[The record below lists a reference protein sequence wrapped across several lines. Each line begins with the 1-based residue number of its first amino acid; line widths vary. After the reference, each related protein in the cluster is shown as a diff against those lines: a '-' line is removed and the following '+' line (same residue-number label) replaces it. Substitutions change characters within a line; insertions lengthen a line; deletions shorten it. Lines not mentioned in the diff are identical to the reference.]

1 MKGSSK
7 CSVILG
13 ADTCWCNDYN
23 VTIEVKVK
31 AVMILLLLAV
41 IASVSVDETWQKNIL
56 CK

>member
-13 ADTCWCNDYN
+13 TVTWCNDYN

-31 AVMILLLLAV
+31 AVMILPYSA
-41 IASVSVDETWQKNIL
+41 IAGCHRK
-56 CK
+56 CFC

>member
-13 ADTCWCNDYN
+13 TDTCWCNDYN

-31 AVMILLLLAV
+31 AVMILPYSA
-41 IASVSVDETWQKNIL
+41 IAGCHRK
-56 CK
+56 CFC